1 MIIAAIDIGSNSI
14 HLVVVETDREKPFRV
29 IASAKEVVRLGRSAA
44 RDERLSAAA
53 MDRAIGCLKRFRR
66 IAESHSARELIAVA
80 TSAVREA
87 TNGGLFV
94 ARAIEEAGVEID
106 LLSGIEEAR
115 LIALAVSVRYKQVSR
130 QQALVID
137 IGGGSTELSVMKSG
151 EPTTLISFK
160 LGAVRLTEQY
170 VKSDPIGE
178 KQLRRLRSELR
189 EVIAHRSPEIA
200 SNGFDSCYGTSGTIN
215 ALAALSLRRRL
226 AVANGRMVRRRLEH
240 SLTLD
245 ELRALNVELAS
256 YALEE
261 RVRAAQLNRQRAEI
275 IVAGGELL
283 EALMETLKIDE
294 LVSCDWALREG
305 VIIAHLARRVETVTT
320 SPARLERDPSLR
332 GALAL
337 ARHCRADLKHASRVA
352 YLSQQLFDELRPLHS
367 LGGEHRRLLAAAA
380 LLHDIGYFVSHT
392 GHHKHS
398 AYLIQNSELTG
409 FTSPEIEM
417 IANVA
422 FYHRGAMP
430 KSKRESYSDL
440 RVHDREVVRKL
451 AAILRLAD
459 ALDRDHEG
467 HVRGLR
473 CEIGEEAVRI
483 LAVCSREAETMRWR
497 FEERADLFREVFG
510 REVELIATLNAA
522 DYREVFTTVYGLIE
536 RG

>member
-1 MIIAAIDIGSNSI
+1 MIIAALDIGSNSI
-14 HLVVVETDREKPFRV
+14 HLVVVETDHEKPFRV
-29 IASAKEVVRLGRSAA
+29 VASAKEAVRLGRSAA
-44 RDERLSAAA
+44 RDERLSAEA
-53 MDRAIGCLKRFRR
+53 MGRAINCLKRFRR
-66 IAESHSARELIAVA
+66 VAESHGAKELIAVA
-80 TSAVREA
+80 TSAVRESA
-87 TNGGLFV
+87 NGDQFIT
-94 ARAIEEAGVEID
+94 RAAEEAGVEID

-115 LIALAVSVRYKQVSR
+115 LIALAVSVRYRQSDKQQS
-130 QQALVID
+130 LVID
-137 IGGGSTELSVMKSG
+137 IGGGSTELAVMKNG

-189 EVIAHRSPEIA
+189 EVIARRAPEIEPA
-200 SNGFDSCYGTSGTIN
+200 GIDACYGTSGTIN

-226 AVANGRMVRRRLEH
+226 APGAGRAPGRRLEH

-245 ELRALNVELAS
+245 DLRKLDEELAS
-256 YALEE
+256 YTLDE
-261 RVRAAQLNRQRAEI
+261 RVRSAGLNRQRAEI
-275 IVAGGELL
+275 IVAGGQLL

-305 VIIAHLARRVETVTT
+305 AIIAHLARRVETVTT

-352 YLSQQLFDELRPLHS
+352 YLSLQLFDGLRALHS

-409 FTSPEIEM
+409 FTSPEIAV

-422 FYHRGAMP
+422 YYHRGGSP
-430 KSKRESYSDL
+430 KTKHEYYSGL
-440 RVHDREVVRKL
+440 RAQDREVTRKL
-451 AAILRLAD
+451 AALLRLAD

-467 HVRGLR
+467 SVRELN
-473 CEIGEEAVRI
+473 CEIGANVARI
-483 LAVCSREAETMRWR
+483 VALCSREAETMRWR
-497 FEERADLFREVFG
+497 LEERAGLFVEVFG
-510 REVELIATLNAA
+510 REVELITTLNAA
-522 DYREVFTTVYGLIE
+522 EYEELTGN
-536 RG
+536 

>member
-1 MIIAAIDIGSNSI
+1 MIIAALDIGSNSI

-29 IASAKEVVRLGRSAA
+29 VASAKEAVRLGRSVA
-44 RDERLSAAA
+44 RDQRLSAAA
-53 MDRAIGCLKRFRR
+53 MDRAVDCLKRFRR
-66 IAESHSARELIAVA
+66 IAESHGARELIAVT

-87 TNGGLFV
+87 TNGDQFIT
-94 ARAIEEAGVEID
+94 RAAEEAGVEID
-106 LLSGIEEAR
+106 LLSGVEESR
-115 LIALAVSVRYKQVSR
+115 LIALAVSFRFKQSVR

-137 IGGGSTELSVMKSG
+137 IGGGSTELAVMKNG
-151 EPTTLISFK
+151 EPVTLISFK
-160 LGAVRLTEQY
+160 LGAVRLTELY

-189 EVIAHRSPEIA
+189 EVIAHRAPEIA
-200 SNGFDSCYGTSGTIN
+200 ASGFDSCYGTSGTIN

-226 AVANGRMVRRRLEH
+226 AAGNGRMARRRLEH

-245 ELRALNVELAS
+245 ELRALNDELAS
-256 YALEE
+256 YALDE
-261 RVRAAQLNRQRAEI
+261 RILAGQINRQRAEI
-275 IVAGGELL
+275 IVAGGQLL
-283 EALMETLKIDE
+283 EALMETLNIDE

-392 GHHKHS
+392 AHHKHS

-409 FTSPEIEM
+409 FTTHEIAV
-417 IANVA
+417 IASVA
-422 FYHRGAMP
+422 YYHRGGLP
-430 KSKRESYSDL
+430 KSKHEYYSDL
-440 RVHDREVVRKL
+440 RAQDREVMLKL
-451 AAILRLAD
+451 AALLRLAD

-467 HVRGLR
+467 RVRELR
-473 CEIGEEAVRI
+473 CDIEDDEVRI
-483 LAVCSREAETMRWR
+483 VASCSREAETMLWR
-497 FEERADLFREVFG
+497 LEERADLFTEVFG
-510 REVELIATLNAA
+510 RGVKLAPTIDAA
-522 DYREVFTTVYGLIE
+522 GHGEPTS
-536 RG
+536 

>member
-1 MIIAAIDIGSNSI
+1 MIIAALDIGSNSI

-29 IASAKEVVRLGRSAA
+29 VANAKEVVRLGRSAA
-44 RDERLSAAA
+44 RDQKLSSAA
-53 MDRAIGCLKRFRR
+53 MDRAIDCLKRFRR
-66 IAESHSARELIAVA
+66 VAESHGARELIAVA

-87 TNGGLFV
+87 ANRDQFLT
-94 ARAIEEAGVEID
+94 RAAEEARID
-106 LLSGIEEAR
+106 IDMLSGIEESR
-115 LIALAVSVRYKQVSR
+115 LIALAVSVRHKQSNR

-137 IGGGSTELSVMKSG
+137 IGGGSTELAVMKNG

-189 EVIAHRSPEIA
+189 EVIAHRAPEIEA
-200 SNGFDSCYGTSGTIN
+200 AGFDACYGTSGTIN
-215 ALAALSLRRRL
+215 ALATLSLRRRL
-226 AVANGRMVRRRLEH
+226 AAGSGRMARRRPEH
-240 SLTLD
+240 SLALD
-245 ELRALNVELAS
+245 ELQAINEELAS
-256 YALEE
+256 YSLEE
-261 RVRAAQLNRQRAEI
+261 RVNAASLNRQRAEI
-275 IVAGGELL
+275 IVPGGQLL
-283 EALMETLKIDE
+283 EALMETLKIEE

-337 ARHCRADLKHASRVA
+337 ARHCRADLKHSNRVA
-352 YLSQQLFDELRPLHS
+352 YLSQQLFDQLRPLHA

-398 AYLIQNSELTG
+398 AYLIQNSDLTG
-409 FTSPEIEM
+409 FTSPEIAV

-422 FYHRGAMP
+422 YYHRGALP
-430 KSKRESYSDL
+430 KSKREYSSDL
-440 RVHDREVVRKL
+440 RVQDREVVRKL
-451 AAILRLAD
+451 AALLRLAD

-467 HVRGLR
+467 SVRGLR
-473 CEIGEEAVRI
+473 CEIGDGEVRI
-483 LAVCSREAETMRWR
+483 VALCSREAETLRWR
-497 FEERADLFREVFG
+497 LEERADLFAEVFG
-510 REVELIATLNAA
+510 RGVELITTLNAA
-522 DYREVFTTVYGLIE
+522 EYEELA
-536 RG
+536 

>member
-1 MIIAAIDIGSNSI
+1 MIVAALDIGSNSI

-53 MDRAIGCLKRFRR
+53 MDRAINCLKRFRR
-66 IAESHSARELIAVA
+66 LAESHGARELIAVA

-87 TNGGLFV
+87 TNGDQFL

-115 LIALAVSVRYKQVSR
+115 LIALAVSVRYR
-130 QQALVID
+130 QSLRRRALVID
-137 IGGGSTELSVMKSG
+137 IGGGSTELAVMKNG
-151 EPTTLISFK
+151 EPATLISFK

-170 VKSDPIGE
+170 VKSDPVGE

-189 EVIAHRSPEIA
+189 EVIAHRASEIEA
-200 SNGFDSCYGTSGTIN
+200 AGFDASYGTSGTIN

-226 AVANGRMVRRRLEH
+226 AAGGARMARRRLEH

-245 ELRALNVELAS
+245 ELRALNQELAS
-256 YALEE
+256 YSQEE
-261 RVRAAQLNRQRAEI
+261 RVRAAYLNRQRSEI
-275 IVAGGELL
+275 IVAGGQLL
-283 EALMETLKIDE
+283 EAMMETLKIDE

-352 YLSQQLFDELRPLHS
+352 YLSQQLFDELRPLHA

-409 FTSPEIEM
+409 FTSPEIAV
-417 IANVA
+417 IASVA
-422 FYHRGAMP
+422 YSHRGGLP
-430 KSKRESYSDL
+430 KSKREHYSDL
-440 RVHDREVVRKL
+440 RVQDREVARKL
-451 AAILRLAD
+451 AALLRLAD

-467 HVRGLR
+467 SVRGLR
-473 CEIGEEAVRI
+473 CEIGDDEVRI
-483 LAVCSREAETMRWR
+483 VASCSREAETMRWR
-497 FEERADLFREVFG
+497 LEERADLFSEEFG
-510 REVELIATLNAA
+510 REVKLITTLVTFRNA
-522 DYREVFTTVYGLIE
+522 
-536 RG
+536 

>member
-1 MIIAAIDIGSNSI
+1 MIIAALDIGSNSI

-29 IASAKEVVRLGRSAA
+29 VASAKEAVRLGRSSA
-44 RDERLSAAA
+44 RDQRLSAAA
-53 MDRAIGCLKRFRR
+53 MDRAVGCLKRFRR
-66 IAESHSARELIAVA
+66 VAESHGARELIAVA

-87 TNGGLFV
+87 ANGDQFIT
-94 ARAIEEAGVEID
+94 RAAEEAGVEID

-115 LIALAVSVRYKQVSR
+115 LIALAVSVRYRQSNKQQS
-130 QQALVID
+130 LVID
-137 IGGGSTELSVMKSG
+137 IGGGSTELAVMKSG

-160 LGAVRLTEQY
+160 LGAVRMTEQY

-178 KQLRRLRSELR
+178 KQLRRLRSESR
-189 EVIAHRSPEIA
+189 EVIAHRAPEIEA
-200 SNGFDSCYGTSGTIN
+200 AGIEACYGTSGTIN

-226 AVANGRMVRRRLEH
+226 ATGGGRMARRLEH

-245 ELRALNVELAS
+245 ELRALNEELAS
-256 YALEE
+256 YTLDE
-261 RVRAAQLNRQRAEI
+261 RVRDAQLNRQRAEI
-275 IVAGGELL
+275 IVAGGQLL
-283 EALMETLKIDE
+283 EALMDTLKIDE

-337 ARHCRADLKHASRVA
+337 ARHYQADLKHASRVA
-352 YLSQQLFDELRPLHS
+352 YLSQQLFDGLRPLHS

-380 LLHDIGYFVSHT
+380 LLHDIGYFVSHS

-409 FTSPEIEM
+409 FTSPEVAV

-422 FYHRGAMP
+422 YYHRGGLP
-430 KSKRESYSDL
+430 KAKHEYYSDL
-440 RVHDREVVRKL
+440 RVQDREVVRNL
-451 AAILRLAD
+451 AALLRLAD

-467 HVRGLR
+467 SVRGLR
-473 CEIGEEAVRI
+473 CEIDDDVVRI
-483 LAVCSREAETMRWR
+483 VALCSREAEAVRR
-497 FEERADLFREVFG
+497 RLEERADLFTEVFG
-510 REVELIATLNAA
+510 REVELITTLDAA
-522 DYREVFTTVYGLIE
+522 G
-536 RG
+536 

>member
-1 MIIAAIDIGSNSI
+1 MITAALDIGSNSI
-14 HLVVVETDREKPFRV
+14 HLVIVETDHEKPFRV
-29 IASAKEVVRLGRSAA
+29 VASAKEVVRLGRSSV
-44 RDERLSAAA
+44 RDQRLSAAA
-53 MDRAIGCLKRFRR
+53 MDRAVDCLKRFRR
-66 IAESHSARELIAVA
+66 VAESHGARELIAVA

-87 TNGGLFV
+87 ANGNQFIT
-94 ARAIEEAGVEID
+94 RAAEEAGVEID
-106 LLSGIEEAR
+106 LLSGIEESR
-115 LIALAVSVRYKQVSR
+115 LIALAVSVRYRQSNKQQS
-130 QQALVID
+130 LVID
-137 IGGGSTELSVMKSG
+137 IGGGSTELAVMKNG

-170 VKSDPIGE
+170 VKSDPVGE

-189 EVIAHRSPEIA
+189 ELIAHRAAEIEA
-200 SNGFDSCYGTSGTIN
+200 AGIEACYGTSGTIN
-215 ALAALSLRRRL
+215 TIAALSLRRRL
-226 AVANGRMVRRRLEH
+226 TAGGGRMARRRLEH

-256 YALEE
+256 YTLDE
-261 RVRAAQLNRQRAEI
+261 RVRAARLNRQRAEI
-275 IVAGGELL
+275 IVAGGQLL

-294 LVSCDWALREG
+294 IVSCDWALREG

-352 YLSQQLFDELRPLHS
+352 YLSQQLFDELRPLHT

-409 FTSPEIEM
+409 FTSPEIVV
-417 IANVA
+417 IANIA
-422 FYHRGAMP
+422 YYHRGGLP
-430 KSKRESYSDL
+430 KAKHEYYSGL
-440 RVHDREVVRKL
+440 RVQDREVVWKL
-451 AAILRLAD
+451 AALLRLAD

-467 HVRGLR
+467 SVRGLR
-473 CEIGEEAVRI
+473 CEIDDDEVRI
-483 LAVCSREAETMRWR
+483 VALCSREADAMRR
-497 FEERADLFREVFG
+497 RLEERADLFAEVFG
-510 REVELIATLNAA
+510 RVVELATTLNAA
-522 DYREVFTTVYGLIE
+522 DYEEAAL
-536 RG
+536 